1 MTSAVINLQNYL
13 IYNLLYLRSNPPLRF
28 KSFNFT
34 HGPIQFFEENKLM
47 LVVYLTYEIVYIF
60 FSLAIVQGGL
70 QAMVPGRGGGAYS
83 PWFCPL
89 CPKQG
94 L

>member
-1 MTSAVINLQNYL
+1 
-13 IYNLLYLRSNPPLRF
+13 
-28 KSFNFT
+28 
-34 HGPIQFFEENKLM
+34 M

-70 QAMVPGRGGGAYS
+70 HAMVPGRGGEGRI
-83 PWFCPL
+83 PLGFCPL